1 MSDKKYEKKKE
12 TTIYSLSLFVFFLL
26 YNAHIF
32 STLFLFLFL
41 TQNVGRHIYIFLL
54 VFEGLFHIFQ
64 QHCSSGHLIVVI
76 SIFV

>member
-1 MSDKKYEKKKE
+1 MSDKKYEKKKRNNNLQS
-12 TTIYSLSLFVFFLL
+12 ILVCFFLL